1 MFYLHWRTHSN
12 RSRSWSGSWAQVVWS
27 SLNSFDLGVSFEN
40 QPIKFFCRRKSK
52 INLVK
57 WRAKKRTH
65 QDKTRF
71 SVECTLQIDEPPA
84 SVPNGN
90 WWRLVNWSGEQ
101 LESALRLSPM
111 MKVRSKVCSSQ
122 FSFQRSPIEFAFPGS
137 LTLRVALICTL
148 RPFFTRFC
156 SVWFFSSAAS
166 TVCNPPLPDC
176 CCSQT
181 VSYEAT
187 GLRKQSDICFLPA
200 LVRMNFSSIVGL
212 AEDEIERSKNFLL
225 ICKRLSKWFDFRF
238 YLVIAII

>member
-1 MFYLHWRTHSN
+1 MHIANWWATSF
-12 RSRSWSGSWAQVVWS
+12 GSERQLMTAGELKWWTARKCLTTFPNDEGPFKSV
-27 SLNSFDLGVSFEN
+27 
-40 QPIKFFCRRKSK
+40 FFSIFFSK
-52 INLVK
+52 ITN
-57 WRAKKRTH
+57 WI
-65 QDKTRF
+65 RF
-71 SVECTLQIDEPPA
+71 SWLADSKGRLNLYSSTVLSTLLL
-84 SVPNGN
+84 G
-90 WWRLVNWSGEQ
+90 LV
-101 LESALRLSPM
+101 L
-111 MKVRSKVCSSQ
+111 
-122 FSFQRSPIEFAFPGS
+122 
-137 LTLRVALICTL
+137 
-148 RPFFTRFC
+148 
-156 SVWFFSSAAS
+156 FFSSAAS